1 MNRGSK
7 RIFEEKKS
15 PRYYEL
21 YRRYSEVALYLFFG
35 GLTFLI
41 SIASYTICL
50 KLFGMDVLV
59 ANIASWIIAVLF
71 AFFTNRRWV
80 FKGKSDAVNGVA
92 AQLASFIGGRLF
104 TLAVEELILWVFVT
118 RLCMNDIAVKV
129 VAQIVVIVLN
139 YFISKLLVFRNK

>member
-1 MNRGSK
+1 MRRDSG
-7 RIFEEKKS
+7 RIYEEKKS

-41 SIASYTICL
+41 SVISYAICL
-50 KLFGMDVLV
+50 KLLGMDVLV
-59 ANIASWIIAVLF
+59 ANIISWIIAVLF

-80 FKGKSDAVNGVA
+80 FKGKSDGAKDTA
-92 AQLASFIGGRLF
+92 AQLASFIGDRLF
-104 TLAVEELILWVFVT
+104 TLAMEELILWVFVT
-118 RLCMNDIAVKV
+118 RLGMNDIAIKI

-139 YFISKLLVFRNK
+139 YFISKFMVFRKK